1 MDWSDKMSRD
11 DAYIHHN
18 DFDEPKNGKRLSD
31 NIYEKTK
38 SKMKSQEKEKKEEP
52 ME

>member
-1 MDWSDKMSRD
+1 MSRD

-18 DFDEPKNGKRLSD
+18 DYDQPKNNKHLSD

-38 SKMKSQEKEKKEEP
+38 SKMKTQEKENRVEP
-52 ME
+52 TE